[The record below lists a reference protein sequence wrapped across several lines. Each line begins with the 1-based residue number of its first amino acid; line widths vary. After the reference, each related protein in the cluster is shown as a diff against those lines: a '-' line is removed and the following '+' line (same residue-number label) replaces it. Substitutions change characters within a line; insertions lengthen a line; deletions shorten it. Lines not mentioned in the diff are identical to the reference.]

1 MASNLSRKVLITLMS
16 LQRVAI
22 APIAVLLVAAM
33 LFVSVPAQVQ
43 AAPDLSRPF
52 FELPSKEQGPAS
64 SVSVSHDGS
73 VVVTGTRSTG
83 NVTVYS
89 VLTKKELWTA
99 FTGPGNYFGVAVSG
113 DGSRVYTFDGA
124 STVRMFSVGGGN
136 VSLWSYSMGAQ
147 AYNVVTD
154 YDGKIA
160 VVGAQG
166 KAFLFNQSGFVKV
179 YDAADTNWM
188 YMAMTPDGSSI
199 VGACGKNIYFFDSS
213 LKVVDTVWTANDLG
227 SIFMDEVSVA
237 ISDDGQTVVASY
249 LQPLSVTRLAIIK
262 KASGN
267 YYYPTFGSGDAKFCL
282 SGDGRTIFLTD
293 SDGIYLFD
301 TVSEN
306 VLWNRSMDRPP
317 YEIGISNDGSL
328 ITAAY
333 QSDGFVRIYGKSSS
347 SPVEEIAVSNP
358 YQCIFSGD
366 GSTLVVNAENLTVF
380 RPSIVLE
387 VNAPSAVQL
396 PNVPVFYIRATVDGA
411 PLLGANVTAEITGEN
426 ATYEMTEKDSGY
438 YELRV
443 DLYDVEVNSYLHLN
457 ITVSKTGLGSATQ
470 QKSVLI
476 QPYETYP
483 TYPSAP
489 DYSSQFGDLSSQV
502 SGLQVMVILLGVVST
517 VTMVVLLLYV
527 WRPRRSGP

>member
-1 MASNLSRKVLITLMS
+1 MLIVT
-16 LQRVAI
+16 
-22 APIAVLLVAAM
+22 
-33 LFVSVPAQVQ
+33 VPAQVQ
-43 AAPDLSRPF
+43 AAPDLSRAF
-52 FELPSKEQGPAS
+52 FELPSKDQGPAS
-64 SVSVSHDGS
+64 TVSVSHDGS
-73 VVVTGTRSTG
+73 VVATGTRSTG

-89 VLTKKELWTA
+89 VLTKKELWNA

-113 DGSRVYTFDGA
+113 DGSRVYTFDGT

-154 YDGKIA
+154 YYGKIA

-179 YDAADTNWM
+179 FDAVDTSWM
-188 YMAMTPDGSSI
+188 YVAMTPDGASI

-213 LKVVDTVWTANDLG
+213 LKVVDTVWVANDIG
-227 SIFMDEVSVA
+227 SIFMDEVSIA

-249 LQPLSVTRLAIIK
+249 LQPLSTTRLAIIE

-267 YYYPTFGSGDAKFCL
+267 YYYPTFGSGDAEFRL
-282 SGDGRTIFLTD
+282 SGDGRTIFITD

-306 VLWNRSMDRPP
+306 VIWNMSMGRPP
-317 YEIGISNDGSL
+317 YEIGISNDGSM

-333 QSDGFVRIYGKSSS
+333 QSDGLMRIYGKSSS
-347 SPVEEIAVSNP
+347 TPVEEVALSNP
-358 YQCIFSGD
+358 YQCILSGD
-366 GSTLVVNAENLTVF
+366 GSTLVVNGDNLTVF

-387 VNAPSAVQL
+387 MNAPGAVQL
-396 PNVPVFYIRATVDGA
+396 PNIPVFYIRATVDGV
-411 PLLGANVTAEITGEN
+411 PLLGANVTAEN
-426 ATYEMTEKDSGY
+426 ATYEVTEKGSGY

-443 DLYDVEVNSYLHLN
+443 TSFGEVSNSYHHLN
-457 ITVSKTGLGSATQ
+457 ITVSKTGLGSTTQ
-470 QKSVLI
+470 EESVLI
-476 QPYETYP
+476 WSQDIYP
-483 TYPSAP
+483 TPFQP
-489 DYSSQFGDLSSQV
+489 DYSSQFSDLNSQV
-502 SGLQVMVILLGVVST
+502 SGLQIMVILLGVVAT
-517 VTMVVLLLYV
+517 VTMVMLLLYV